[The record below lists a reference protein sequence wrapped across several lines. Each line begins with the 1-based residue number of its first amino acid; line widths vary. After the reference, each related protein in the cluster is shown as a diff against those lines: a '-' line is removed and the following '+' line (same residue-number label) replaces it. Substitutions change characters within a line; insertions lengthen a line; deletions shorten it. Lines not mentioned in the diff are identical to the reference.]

1 MIELGTL
8 PCVVVAG
15 SSAYRRAVAA
25 GTWSWTAFGWTLLAM
40 LVWVA
45 AIVGGGVGVA
55 RIVGRD
61 RGGPIVAGI
70 LVPLVVGAVPVLMIA
85 NRFDPGRKREPE
97 PKLRTA
103 GGNASVAAASGEVA
117 DNVSQEMERRGRQSR
132 RPLSGGDNRSKQQ
145 GGGRS

>member
-1 MIELGTL
+1 MLGKSLDPFADSGGRAVIEPGTL
-8 PCVVVAG
+8 LCVVIAG

-61 RGGPIVAGI
+61 REGLIVAGI

-97 PKLRTA
+97 P
-103 GGNASVAAASGEVA
+103 NAPDG
-117 DNVSQEMERRGRQSR
+117 QRKR
-132 RPLSGGDNRSKQQ
+132 
-145 GGGRS
+145 